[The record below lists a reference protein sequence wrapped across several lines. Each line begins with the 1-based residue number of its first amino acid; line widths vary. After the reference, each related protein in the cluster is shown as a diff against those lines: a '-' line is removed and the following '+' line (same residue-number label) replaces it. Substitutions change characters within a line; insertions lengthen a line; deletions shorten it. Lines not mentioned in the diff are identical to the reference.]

1 MAQWR
6 MAEKNGIGKY
16 LRIEGIKMI
25 KVNFKKL
32 NERAIAPTYGTEFSA
47 GADLYACEGG
57 EVTIKAG
64 ETKLIHTGLSL
75 EIPEG
80 YAGLIYARSGIA
92 TKRGLAPANKV
103 GVIDS
108 DYRGEIM
115 VSLYNHSSVDQTIAD
130 GERVAQLVI
139 TPFLKVEYTE
149 TDNLTE
155 TVRGTGGFG
164 STGKN

>member
-1 MAQWR
+1 M
-6 MAEKNGIGKY
+6 EKKNGLGKY
-16 LRIEGIKMI
+16 LRIGVFRLV

-32 NERAIAPTYGTEFSA
+32 NENAVTPTYGTEFSA
-47 GADLYACEGG
+47 GADLYACEP
-57 EVTIKAG
+57 EEITIKSG
-64 ETKLIHTGLSL
+64 ESKLIHTGLSL

-115 VSLYNHSSVDQTIAD
+115 VCLYNHSNEDQVIAVK
-130 GERVAQLVI
+130 ERIAQIVI
-139 TPFLKVEYTE
+139 TPFLKVEYIENE
-149 TDNLTE
+149 TLSDTD
-155 TVRGTGGFG
+155 RGAGGFG
-164 STGKN
+164 STGQK

>member
-1 MAQWR
+1 
-6 MAEKNGIGKY
+6 
-16 LRIEGIKMI
+16 MI

-32 NERAIAPTYGTEFSA
+32 NENAIAPTYGTEFAA
-47 GADLYACEGG
+47 GADLYACEGS
-57 EVTIKAG
+57 EVTIEAG
-64 ETKLIHTGLSL
+64 ESKLIHTGLSL

-92 TKRGLAPANKV
+92 CKRGLAPANKV

-115 VSLYNHSSVDQTIAD
+115 VCLHNHSSVSQTIAD
-130 GERVAQLVI
+130 KERIAQLVI

-149 TDNLTE
+149 TDNLSD
-155 TVRGTGGFG
+155 TVRGEGGFG
-164 STGKN
+164 STGSK